1 MNNFNEGAPT
11 MNFMLMKRCLLFLG
25 WGGFVGSLLGGVLY
39 VLVPREYEAFA
50 FLEASPR
57 PIQNILES
65 AGSKSDLVV
74 LLKTVETIVGAPFV
88 KSLVV
93 DEINKM
99 GSSEKV
105 DFTARSIPGS
115 RLIKLRVRAKS
126 SGTATAAA
134 NAWAQTV
141 VEAFNRQRVEDT
153 TSSNMLLTE
162 PFARTSREIDQFAVK
177 IQDETAR
184 LEIRQVELKAI
195 RSQVY
200 SGIEEL
206 NGIDSKV
213 QVIASSLPILR
224 QKIKILPQILPA
236 GSNSL
241 QGAGKELAVPLFT
254 EGTAPGKIIG
264 IVSYGSNP
272 LYLDLS
278 KQINQQEVEQEMLL
292 QRKTQLEALIK
303 KGKLDI
309 KNLGRECND
318 MTLKIA
324 NLQRQLSVRQKTY
337 DVLSNSLSETELSGR
352 FNVSNVRVF
361 SLAGQAYPLSYFFAF
376 VFGGIVLGAFI
387 AFVVFYF
394 QLSSAGTIAVEYR
407 QTGRSV

>member
-1 MNNFNEGAPT
+1 
-11 MNFMLMKRCLLFLG
+11 
-25 WGGFVGSLLGGVLY
+25 
-39 VLVPREYEAFA
+39 
-50 FLEASPR
+50 
-57 PIQNILES
+57 
-65 AGSKSDLVV
+65 
-74 LLKTVETIVGAPFV
+74 
-88 KSLVV
+88 
-93 DEINKM
+93 
-99 GSSEKV
+99 
-105 DFTARSIPGS
+105 
-115 RLIKLRVRAKS
+115 
-126 SGTATAAA
+126 
-134 NAWAQTV
+134 

-224 QKIKILPQILPA
+224 QKIKTLPQILPA

-241 QGAGKELAVPLFT
+241 EGAGKELAVPLFT
-254 EGTAPGKIIG
+254 EGTASGKIIG